1 MVGML
6 ACDTVNNLTRQHETR
21 TAAIDAIEGSGKE
34 GLPNCRSHGDDASNE
49 RNEKKCKAKTFAA
62 HNSECSEGRVTCMD
76 QQCLP
81 SRPPGALLLLEAA
94 FSTAS
99 ADGGIQ
105 AIHTPS
111 GGTLDV
117 TKIFG
122 GVIPVEVSLGNESS
136 GVKDALGDEDALV
149 NGECEGFS
157 NYRTTVGQTTGSG
170 GSANVRTLDS
180 GCHEDNPVLV
190 METGSRKEEDVSRD
204 AWYDV
209 GTASNIVRIMEHVR
223 NEASRHGY

>member
-34 GLPNCRSHGDDASNE
+34 DPPDCRSHGDDASNE
-49 RNEKKCKAKTFAA
+49 SNEKNCKAKAFTAD
-62 HNSECSEGRVTCMD
+62 NSEGSEGCVTCMD
-76 QQCLP
+76 QCLP
-81 SRPPGALLLLEAA
+81 SPPPGALLLLEAA
-94 FSTAS
+94 FSTGS

-117 TKIFG
+117 TKIVG
-122 GVIPVEVSLGNESS
+122 GVVPVEVSLGNDSS
-136 GVKDALGDEDALV
+136 GVKDALGDEDAIV

-157 NYRTTVGQTTGSG
+157 NDRTAVGRTTGSG
-170 GSANVRTLDS
+170 GSAKVRTLDS
-180 GCHEDNPVLV
+180 GCPEENPVLV
-190 METGSRKEEDVSRD
+190 TETGSRKEETVSRD
-204 AWYDV
+204 AWYDA

-223 NEASRHGY
+223 IEASRHGY